1 MSNKEYIYGTFL
13 FHNVVPALLST
24 RRDCLFHGN
33 WNRNMIFQLKYPK
46 EAHNNE
52 AHLGLRGG
60 NWWFW
65 IECSGHFRQRYFL
78 KQWGRNSLKTQ
89 TLSGKELTSTLW
101 LLNWIITG
109 REKSPLMVYP
119 DIDSLLLSNPSC
131 SVERNSG
138 GQNITLVPHHRGS
151 IPSV

>member
-52 AHLGLRGG
+52 APPKTDGKELVIL
-60 NWWFW
+60 NKM
-65 IECSGHFRQRYFL
+65 SGHFRQGYYL
-78 KQWGRNSLKTQ
+78 KQWGRKSLKT
-89 TLSGKELTSTLW
+89 
-101 LLNWIITG
+101 
-109 REKSPLMVYP
+109 
-119 DIDSLLLSNPSC
+119 
-131 SVERNSG
+131 
-138 GQNITLVPHHRGS
+138 
-151 IPSV
+151 